1 MNARSGSIPVEVLFR
16 DMVPLPSLEGDIR
29 RRADKLRQWA
39 PDLLSCRVVVQAQA
53 NRHRIGHI
61 YTVKVDARVPGEDLV
76 AGDHH
81 ANEEVALAV
90 RGAFDAIG
98 RRLEDHE
105 RRRRGQVKQHAHRSA
120 GGAGEAGPGEAQEGA
135 ADGQAQ

>member
-1 MNARSGSIPVEVLFR
+1 MNAQSVSIPVEVVFR

-39 PDLLSCRVVVQAQA
+39 PDLMSCRVVVEAQA
-53 NRHRIGHI
+53 NRHRSGHI
-61 YTVKVDARVPGEDLV
+61 YTVKIDVSVPGDDLV

-81 ANEEVALAV
+81 ANEEIAIAV

-98 RRLEDHE
+98 RRLEDRE
-105 RRRRGQVKQHAHRSA
+105 RRRRGQVKQHAHRPA
-120 GGAGEAGPGEAQEGA
+120 GNQGETGAGDAQEGA
-135 ADGQAQ
+135 ADGPAQ